1 MWFVVASKSGYP
13 VIKKKRTTKNPPI
26 THASIVWILMDMQSA
41 GEEPTSQPDRPSGLD
56 GLIDA
61 QAGRKY
67 WENAEAT
74 DDGMLGGIPTFKAY
88 SHISRMDIQAS
99 RAFLARLGI
108 GLKANRALVKS
119 AVDAGAGIGRITTN
133 LLLHVADEVDVVEPV
148 ARFTEPLKGTKGVR
162 QIYNVGLEEWQP
174 IQGTQYDI
182 IWTQWCLGY
191 LTDPQ
196 ILKYLEVCKTV
207 LTPESGLLIVKENVS
222 SGLED
227 LFDAAD
233 NSVTRLDERFRH
245 LFAQA
250 NLRIVRTDEQPVRP
264 LQQARRLLPLNCRR
278 KNFPT
283 NVSKRHLNYHT
294 QHHVNIRGRAF
305 NPR

>member
-13 VIKKKRTTKNPPI
+13 VMKKKTVETTKNPPI

-119 AVDAGAGIGRITTN
+119 AVDAGAGITTN

-174 IQGTQYDI
+174 IQGTKYDI

-191 LTDPQ
+191 LTDAQ

-233 NSVTRLDERFRH
+233 NSVTRPKQSSKERVEYLD
-245 LFAQA
+245 
-250 NLRIVRTDEQPVRP
+250 
-264 LQQARRLLPLNCRR
+264 NCRQ
-278 KNFPT
+278 KTFPT

-294 QHHVNIRGRAF
+294 VPSHSTTSIFVEEILTLVRAA
-305 NPR
+305 NTDHRLSASPTYLL